1 MNKINIALF
10 FNNQRG
16 LKVVEY
22 FSKKNQKKKFNI
34 KILFISKKTSIKI
47 YLKV

>member
-34 KILFISKKTSIKI
+34 KFYSFQKTSIKI